1 MKIWPLLLLLG
12 GCSTTSIEDMY
23 LELAVCVDDDRDC
36 TKIQKRVNE
45 KEEYLIQ
52 REYNNKPRCPPKH
65 VEYCESP
72 RDRGCGKRHKSPD
85 DQFYCIHRNSWGI
98 FN

>member
-12 GCSTTSIEDMY
+12 GCASIPIEDMY
-23 LELAVCVDDDRDC
+23 RDLAMCVEDDRDC

-45 KEEYLIQ
+45 REEYLIQ
-52 REYNNKPRCPPKH
+52 REYDNTPRCPPKY

-72 RDRGCGKRHKSPD
+72 RDKGCRGRHKSPT
-85 DQFYCIHRNSWGI
+85 DQFY
-98 FN
+98 